1 MFGGSMTIKKE
12 FQQAVKDIEKS
23 SLKKPTSTSKP
34 VSLKKKM
41 SRIVEGADP
50 EYHLR

>member
-1 MFGGSMTIKKE
+1 MTIKKE
-12 FQQAVKDIEKS
+12 FQQAVKDIEKA
-23 SLKKPTSTSKP
+23 SLKKPSSTAKP
-34 VSLKKKM
+34 ASLKKRM